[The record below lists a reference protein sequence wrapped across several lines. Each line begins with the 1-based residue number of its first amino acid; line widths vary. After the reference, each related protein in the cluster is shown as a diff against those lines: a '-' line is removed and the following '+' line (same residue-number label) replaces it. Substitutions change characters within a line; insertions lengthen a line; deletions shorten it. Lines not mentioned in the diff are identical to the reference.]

1 MRLLGAIEDLSLA
14 PPRKQSAAA
23 QPQSA
28 AQTTAAQT
36 AAEVAVLVE
45 LYAPLLFRIAHSVLR
60 SPAEAEDVVQDTF
73 VRVLEHRTRLPQ
85 NSEPIRDLRVW
96 LIRIAWNLALD
107 RKRRIRPDQ
116 MDPGFSDALPATL
129 LSADQQLA
137 GRIQIHSVFREIDR
151 LPKKERAVLLLS
163 ALDELSTPELAAVLG
178 KSESAIRALLFRA
191 RTRLR
196 ERLEKG
202 SSR

>member
-14 PPRKQSAAA
+14 PPRKQSAA
-23 QPQSA
+23 PPSTPA
-28 AQTTAAQT
+28 AQTTTEIT
-36 AAEVAVLVE
+36 ALVE
-45 LYAPLLFRIAHSVLR
+45 LYASLLFRIAHSVLR
-60 SPAEAEDVVQDTF
+60 SPTEAEDVVQDTF
-73 VRVLEHRTRLPQ
+73 VRVLEHRARLP
-85 NSEPIRDLRVW
+85 EIRDLRVW

-116 MDPGFSDALPATL
+116 MDQSVSDTLPAGAA
-129 LSADQQLA
+129 SADRQLA
-137 GRIQIHSVFREIDR
+137 DRTQMYSVFREIDR

-178 KSESAIRALLFRA
+178 KSESAVRALLFRA

-196 ERLEKG
+196 QRLEKG

>member
-14 PPRKQSAAA
+14 SPGRHSADKSS
-23 QPQSA
+23 QPA
-28 AQTTAAQT
+28 AQTTTDLAA
-36 AAEVAVLVE
+36 LVE

-60 SPAEAEDVVQDTF
+60 SPTEAEDVVQDTF
-73 VRVLEHRTRLPQ
+73 VRVLEHRMRLP
-85 NSEPIRDLRVW
+85 EIRDLRVW

-116 MDPGFSDALPATL
+116 MDPSFSDSIPAAI

-137 GRIQIHSVFREIDR
+137 GRIQMHSVFREIDR

-191 RTRLR
+191 RARLR

>member
-14 PPRKQSAAA
+14 TPRKHSATPQR
-23 QPQSA
+23 QPV
-28 AQTTAAQT
+28 AQTEAAVEIS
-36 AAEVAVLVE
+36 ALVG

-73 VRVLEHRTRLPQ
+73 VRVLEHRTRLP
-85 NSEPIRDLRVW
+85 EIRDLRVW

-116 MDPGFSDALPATL
+116 MDARFSDALPATI

-137 GRIQIHSVFREIDR
+137 GRIQLQSVFREIDR
-151 LPKKERAVLLLS
+151 LPSKERAVLLLS

-178 KSESAIRALLFRA
+178 RSESAIRALLFRA
-191 RTRLR
+191 RARLR
-196 ERLEKG
+196 QRLEKG

>member
-14 PPRKQSAAA
+14 PPRKHTANPQLQSAQAETA
-23 QPQSA
+23 TELSA
-28 AQTTAAQT
+28 
-36 AAEVAVLVE
+36 LVE
-45 LYAPLLFRIAHSVLR
+45 RYASLLFRIAHSVLR
-60 SPAEAEDVVQDTF
+60 SPSEAEDVVQDTF
-73 VRVLEHRTRLPQ
+73 VRVLEHRTKLP
-85 NSEPIRDLRVW
+85 EIRDLRVW
-96 LIRIAWNLALD
+96 LVRISWNLALD

-116 MDPGFSDALPATL
+116 MDPGFSAALPAAG

-137 GRIQIHSVFREIDR
+137 ARSEIEAVFREIDR

-163 ALDELSTPELAAVLG
+163 TLDELSTPELAAILG

-191 RTRLR
+191 RIRLR
-196 ERLEKG
+196 ERLRKG